1 MKLSPWKTKTFKLGC
16 FYYTVT
22 HSELY
27 GNGLHCIYEEDYNE
41 DEFFYTTYDEKPED
55 YWVDV
60 SDLTEMKIWEFEKL
74 NKLLLENFGFTA
86 DVSGNLTKEV

>member
-22 HSELY
+22 NTEKY
-27 GNGLHCIYEEDYNE
+27 GSSLLCIYEEDVADTQPFGSE
-41 DEFFYTTYDEKPED
+41 E

-60 SDLTEMKIWEFEKL
+60 SDLTEMRIWEFEKL
-74 NKLLLENFGFTA
+74 NKLLIENFGFRA
-86 DVSGNLTKEV
+86 DVSGNLTKEL

>member
-1 MKLSPWKTKTFKLGC
+1 MKLSPWKTETFKLGC

-22 HSELY
+22 HTVKY
-27 GNGLHCIYEEDYNE
+27 GSGLHCIYEEDFSDTLPFGSE
-41 DEFFYTTYDEKPED
+41 E

-74 NKLLLENFGFTA
+74 NKLLKKHFGVT
-86 DVSGNLTKEV
+86 VNTSGRVKIGEK

>member
-1 MKLSPWKTKTFKLGC
+1 MKLSPWKTKTFKIGC

-22 HSELY
+22 NTEKY
-27 GNGLHCIYEEDYNE
+27 GSSLLCIYEEDISDTHHFGS
-41 DEFFYTTYDEKPED
+41 DE

-86 DVSGNLTKEV
+86 DVSGNLTKGV